1 MQAPRHSMDQP
12 LGNTDESEL
21 RQEAIAWLA
30 RVSDPD
36 VSPEDREACR
46 QWQARSAAHARMFEQ
61 LSGEWADPELTHAAL
76 QFAHS
81 KSAEDARAPDRLRR
95 LGWRYVI
102 AGVACVVALLS
113 GAWYF
118 DVLIRWQADY
128 HTAVGQRKIVRLP
141 DQSVATLNTGTAL
154 ALSFDGPTRRVRL
167 LQGEASF
174 KVQPDPGRPFVV
186 EGAETATQ
194 AVGTE
199 FVIRRQTASDR
210 IIVLEGTVAVN
221 LSQDAGSVERLSA
234 GSMTETNQGRLVP
247 VRPVDAST
255 AAAWRQGLLVV
266 DGMPLGQVLDE
277 VQRYYSGTIVLWN
290 REMAKQRV
298 TGTYQLD
305 DPAKILHHL
314 SKTFALRT
322 VSLTDRVVM
331 LF

>member
-12 LGNTDESEL
+12 LRNTDESEL

-36 VSPEDREACR
+36 VTPEDREACR
-46 QWQARSAAHARMFEQ
+46 QWQAQSSAHARMFEQ
-61 LSGEWADPELTHAAL
+61 LSGKWADPELTHAAVQL
-76 QFAHS
+76 AHAN
-81 KSAEDARAPDRLRR
+81 SAQGAHASHRIHP

-102 AGVACVVALLS
+102 AGVACMLALLS

-128 HTAVGQRKIVRLP
+128 HTAVGERRNVRLP

-154 ALSFDGPTRRVRL
+154 ALSFDGPARRVRL

-174 KVQPDPGRPFVV
+174 KVQPDPSRPFVV
-186 EGAETATQ
+186 EGAETATR

-199 FVIRRQTASDR
+199 FVVRRQTASDR
-210 IIVLEGTVAVN
+210 IIVLEGTVAVS
-221 LSQDAGSVERLSA
+221 LGRDADSVERVSA
-234 GSMTETNQGRLVP
+234 GSMTETNQGRLAP
-247 VRPVDAST
+247 VRLVDAST

-266 DGMPLGQVLDE
+266 DGMPLEQVLDE
-277 VQRYYSGTIVLWN
+277 VQRYYAGTIVLWN
-290 REMAKQRV
+290 RELAKQRV

-305 DPAKILHHL
+305 DPAKILRHL

-322 VSLTDRVVM
+322 VSLSDRAVI